1 VKKLE
6 RRAKSCSKTPLCVAV
21 TFFAAIVSA
30 SVGYASP
37 APVVDSAAQSAKVRD
52 LENRLRR
59 LESSANNQELVNLMQ
74 RFDQMQRDMQRLIG
88 DIEIQNHQLQSMKD
102 QQKKLYGDIDQRL
115 RKLEQGAA
123 AKGPPPTG
131 SAISQIPVTPA
142 EGLAA
147 GSQAAEPVAPAQE
160 AASQLIPPAASA
172 ASEVEQ
178 NVARSAYERAF
189 NLLKQGRYDLASQ
202 SFKAFLETYP
212 DADYGDNAQYWL
224 AEANYA
230 EKKYDQALIE
240 FKKVIDKYP
249 NSPKRADAMLKIGYT
264 YDELGNKKLAM
275 ETLNSIVST
284 YPNSTAARLAQKRM
298 QSLKSAQ

>member
-1 VKKLE
+1 MKNLL
-6 RRAKSCSKTPLCVAV
+6 RRAKPCSKTPLCVALIY
-21 TFFAAIVSA
+21 AAIVSM
-30 SVGYASP
+30 SVAYASP

-59 LESSANNQELVNLMQ
+59 LETSANNQELVNLMQ

-123 AKGPPPTG
+123 AKGPPSTG

-142 EGLAA
+142 EGLVA
-147 GSQAAEPVAPAQE
+147 GSRAAEPAAPVQE
-160 AASQLIPPAASA
+160 AASQLVPPASTE

-212 DADYGDNAQYWL
+212 DASYADNAQYWL
-224 AEANYA
+224 GEANYA
-230 EKKYDQALIE
+230 EKKYDQALTE